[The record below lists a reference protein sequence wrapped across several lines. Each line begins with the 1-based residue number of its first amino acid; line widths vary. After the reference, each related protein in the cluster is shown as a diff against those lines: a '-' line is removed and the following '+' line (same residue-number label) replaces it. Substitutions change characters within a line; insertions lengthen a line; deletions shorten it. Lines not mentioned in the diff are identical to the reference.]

1 MTHLLSQG
9 THFLSPGVKS
19 VSPGLKDASPGLKG
33 VSLWLNSWVPCLN
46 CWVPSSKSWRSFS
59 VPSGRTLTILEVVN
73 LLSIGISSYNVKA
86 HIPNDVPSSNG
97 FINSEYL
104 KSQNYI
110 NDITEWTSKQKMKLN
125 SKKSQLMIFNFTN
138 DNQFTT
144 RVKMENEVLPVV
156 NKAKLLGTIITNDLK
171 WSENTSFLVKKANG
185 RLQLLRRA
193 ANYTKST
200 ADLKSIYLSHVRN
213 KLEQSCA
220 IWHSNLTE
228 ENKSDLERV
237 QKNECR
243 IILGNQYVDYE
254 DSLKRLNLENLSQ
267 RRENLTLSFAINC
280 TENEKNK

>member
-1 MTHLLSQG
+1 M
-9 THFLSPGVKS
+9 
-19 VSPGLKDASPGLKG
+19 
-33 VSLWLNSWVPCLN
+33 
-46 CWVPSSKSWRSFS
+46 
-59 VPSGRTLTILEVVN
+59 
-73 LLSIGISSYNVKA
+73 KA

-97 FINSEYL
+97 FIDSEDL
-104 KSQNYI
+104 KSQDYI

-144 RVKMENEVLPVV
+144 RVKMDNQILPVV
-156 NKAKLLGTIITNDLK
+156 NKTKLLGTIITKDLK

-193 ANYTKST
+193 CNYTKST

-213 KLEQSCA
+213 TLEQSCA

-237 QKNECR
+237 QKNACR
-243 IILGNQYVDYE
+243 IILGSQYVDYE
-254 DSLKRLNLENLSQ
+254 DSLKRLNLETLPQ
-267 RRENLTLSFAINC
+267 RREKLALNC
-280 TENEKNK
+280 QVDFKVDLVLISKFIIHDDCG